1 MRTHGQIQYINISV
15 EYNILQISGNS
26 QKEVNMTEEYNADE
40 IIERFQKFERTSYDK
55 FKDLFD
61 QIKLDR
67 KFISGDQSDT
77 LDHTLTDASI
87 GEGVP
92 LMSLNVVK
100 NVIRTVVNTYLPN
113 TYKWQYS
120 TGQSVDAQLNTA
132 AEQFLSDADNST
144 ATVEALSNSVGTAL
158 GVLVFSNDYDIDG
171 SIKPVLYSIPDV
183 TNVRLDPHAS
193 KLNFADATKAAIVE
207 LKSKEW
213 FKTNYGIEYMNEYY
227 KPLID
232 TSEEYDRKTLMPMV
246 TYYEKEDNQVICYKL
261 AGSELLEEPQILP
274 YSYIPVVPVFGESDW
289 ASASKQSWTG
299 ITTLMRPIQRMINY
313 AYRQIII
320 RASKVPKNTWVGGDE
335 ALQGREKYWQNSERN
350 LNPIR
355 IYNEYSKDHQRKLD
369 PPHREDNQIIFND
382 VSELMDKSLQMTNT
396 IVGIPAIGLESQVER
411 TATEVL
417 VNQKTFNNN
426 VRNYIYHLKYSMQ
439 LIGLIFAEELYKQ
452 QLYGKIKVSVI
463 AGPDDAMSKQEA
475 RVQLSA
481 YSSLITSEE
490 DKRKLLMAQCA
501 IENDNPYINGFVNS
515 LQPQPTQGE
524 IQAQQMVE
532 QANMEIKSRDAQLLE
547 LQKQLNDLQLQQQ
560 LQAYSVEQQILLNN
574 QKFEHDK
581 EMKLLDAQLT
591 ANDPAEMVKTKAEID
606 KAQMSVEKEAIS
618 LRKEQIKALN
628 QGV

>member
-1 MRTHGQIQYINISV
+1 MEDKVNI
-15 EYNILQISGNS
+15 
-26 QKEVNMTEEYNADE
+26 EEL
-40 IIERFQKFERTSYDK
+40 IERFKKFERQSYDK
-55 FKDLFD
+55 FKDLFE

-67 KFISGDQSDT
+67 KFISGDQCDT

-100 NVIRTVVNTYLPN
+100 NAIRTVVNTYLPN
-113 TYKWQYS
+113 TYKWQY
-120 TGQSVDAQLNTA
+120 TNNQGVDVNLNTIA
-132 AEQFLSDADNST
+132 DQFLSDADNST
-144 ATVEALSNSVGTAL
+144 ATVEALSNAVGTAL

-183 TNVRLDPHAS
+183 TNVRLDPNAS

-207 LKSKEW
+207 IKSKEW
-213 FKTNYGIEYMNEYY
+213 FKTNYGIDYLNEYY

-232 TSEEYDRKTLMPMV
+232 ISEDYDRKTMMPLV

-289 ASASKQSWTG
+289 ANASKQSWTG
-299 ITTLMRPIQRMINY
+299 ITTIMRPIQRMINY

-355 IYNEYSKDHQRKLD
+355 IYNEYSKDHTRKLD
-369 PPHREDNQIIFND
+369 PPHREDNQIVFED
-382 VSELMDKSLQMTNT
+382 VTTLMDKSLQMTNS
-396 IVGIPAIGLESQVER
+396 IVGIPAIGLESEIEK

-417 VNQKTFNNN
+417 SNQKTFNNN

-439 LIGLIFAEELYKQ
+439 LIGLLFAEEIYKQ
-452 QLYGKIKVSVI
+452 PLYGKIKVSVV

-475 RVQLSA
+475 RVQLSTYA
-481 YSSLITSEE
+481 NLITSDE
-490 DKRKLLMAQCA
+490 DKRKLLMAECA
-501 IENDNPYINGFVNS
+501 IENDNPYINNFAKT
-515 LQPQPTQGE
+515 LQPMPSQGE
-524 IQAQQMVE
+524 LQAQQMLE
-532 QANMEIKSRDAQLLE
+532 QANTEIKNRDAQILE
-547 LQKQLNDLQLQQQ
+547 LQKQLNDIQLQQQ
-560 LQAYSVEQQILLNN
+560 LQAYSTEQQILLNN
-574 QKFEHDK
+574 QKFEHEK
-581 EMKLLDAQLT
+581 EMKLLDAQI
-591 ANDPAEMVKTKAEID
+591 AAGNPAEMAKTQAEID

-628 QGV
+628 QGVI

>member
-1 MRTHGQIQYINISV
+1 M
-15 EYNILQISGNS
+15 E
-26 QKEVNMTEEYNADE
+26 KDE
-40 IIERFQKFERTSYDK
+40 IKIDELIERFKKFERTSHDK
-55 FKDLFD
+55 FKDLYD

-67 KFISGDQSDT
+67 KFISGDQCDD

-100 NVIRTVVNTYLPN
+100 NAIRTVVNTYLPN
-113 TYKWQYS
+113 TYKWQY
-120 TGQSVDAQLNTA
+120 TNGKGVDANLNTIA
-132 AEQFLSDADNST
+132 DQFLSDADNST
-144 ATVEALSNSVGTAL
+144 ATVEALSNAVGTAL

-183 TNVRLDPHAS
+183 TNVRLDPNAS

-207 LKSKEW
+207 LKSKDW
-213 FKTNYGIEYMNEYY
+213 FKTNYGIDYLNEYY

-232 TSEEYDRKTLMPMV
+232 ISEDYDRKSLMPLV

-261 AGSELLEEPQILP
+261 AGSELLEDPQVLP

-289 ASASKQSWTG
+289 ANASKQSWTG
-299 ITTLMRPIQRMINY
+299 ITTIMRPIQRMINY

-355 IYNEYSKDHQRKLD
+355 IYNEYSKDHTRKLD
-369 PPHREDNQIIFND
+369 PPHREDNQIVFND
-382 VSELMDKSLQMTNT
+382 VSELMDKSLQMTNS
-396 IVGIPAIGLESQVER
+396 IVGIPAIGLESQIER

-417 VNQKTFNNN
+417 ANQKTFNNN

-439 LIGLIFAEELYKQ
+439 LIGLLFAEEIYKQ
-452 QLYGKIKVSVI
+452 PLYGKIKVTVV

-475 RVQLSA
+475 RVQLSTYA
-481 YSSLITSEE
+481 NLITSDE
-490 DKRKLLMAQCA
+490 DKRKLLMAECA
-501 IENDNPYINGFVNS
+501 IENDNPYINNFANS
-515 LQPQPTQGE
+515 LQPTPTQGE
-524 IQAQQMVE
+524 IQAQQMLQ
-532 QANMEIKSRDAQLLE
+532 QANTEIKNRDAQILE

-560 LQAYSVEQQILLNN
+560 LQAYSTEQQLLLNN
-574 QKFEHDK
+574 QKFEHEK
-581 EMKLLDAQLT
+581 EMKILDAQIA
-591 ANDPAEMVKTKAEID
+591 ANNPAEMAKTQAEID

>member
-1 MRTHGQIQYINISV
+1 MEDKVNV
-15 EYNILQISGNS
+15 EEL
-26 QKEVNMTEEYNADE
+26 
-40 IIERFQKFERTSYDK
+40 IERFKKFERQSYDK
-55 FKDLFD
+55 FKDLFE

-67 KFISGDQSDT
+67 KFISGDQCDN

-100 NVIRTVVNTYLPN
+100 NAIRTVVNTYLPN
-113 TYKWQYS
+113 TYKWQY
-120 TGQSVDAQLNTA
+120 TNNQGVDVNLNTIA
-132 AEQFLSDADNST
+132 DQFLSDADNST
-144 ATVEALSNSVGTAL
+144 ATVEALSNAVGTAL

-183 TNVRLDPHAS
+183 TNVRLDPNAS

-207 LKSKEW
+207 IKSKEW
-213 FKTNYGIEYMNEYY
+213 FKTNYGLEYLNEYY

-232 TSEEYDRKTLMPMV
+232 ISEDYDRKTMMPLV

-261 AGSELLEEPQILP
+261 AGSELLEDPQVLP

-289 ASASKQSWTG
+289 ANASKQSWTG
-299 ITTLMRPIQRMINY
+299 ITTIMRPIQRMINY

-355 IYNEYSKDHQRKLD
+355 IYNEYSKDHTRKLE
-369 PPHREDNQIIFND
+369 PPHREDNQIVFED
-382 VSELMDKSLQMTNT
+382 VTTLMDKSLQMTNS
-396 IVGIPAIGLESQVER
+396 IVGIPAIGLESEIEK

-417 VNQKTFNNN
+417 SNQKTFNNN

-439 LIGLIFAEELYKQ
+439 LIGLLFAEEMYKQ
-452 QLYGKIKVSVI
+452 PLYGKIKVSVV

-475 RVQLSA
+475 RVQLSTYA
-481 YSSLITSEE
+481 NLITSDE
-490 DKRKLLMAQCA
+490 DKRKLLLAECA
-501 IENDNPYINGFVNS
+501 IENDNPYINNFANS

-524 IQAQQMVE
+524 LQAQQMLE
-532 QANMEIKSRDAQLLE
+532 QANTEIKNRDQQIID
-547 LQKQLNDLQLQQQ
+547 LQKQLNDLQMQQQ
-560 LQAYSVEQQILLNN
+560 LQAYSM
-574 QKFEHDK
+574 DK
-581 EMKLLDAQLT
+581 EIEMAKLKHSQEMEKMILSEKLKQ
-591 ANDPAEMVKTKAEID
+591 ANPAEQAKTEAEVVKAKS
-606 KAQMSVEKEAIS
+606 SVEKEALS
-618 LRKEQIKALN
+618 LQKAELTAAKDII
-628 QGV
+628 GA

>member
-1 MRTHGQIQYINISV
+1 MEDKINV
-15 EYNILQISGNS
+15 EEL
-26 QKEVNMTEEYNADE
+26 
-40 IIERFQKFERTSYDK
+40 IERFKKFERQSYDK
-55 FKDLFD
+55 FKDLFE

-67 KFISGDQSDT
+67 KFISGDQCDT

-100 NVIRTVVNTYLPN
+100 NAIRTVVNTYLPN
-113 TYKWQYS
+113 TYKWQY
-120 TGQSVDAQLNTA
+120 TNNQGVDVNLNTIA
-132 AEQFLSDADNST
+132 DQFLSDADNST
-144 ATVEALSNSVGTAL
+144 ATVEALSNAVGTAL

-183 TNVRLDPHAS
+183 TNVRLDPNAS

-207 LKSKEW
+207 IKSKEW
-213 FKTNYGIEYMNEYY
+213 FKTNYGIDYLNEYY

-232 TSEEYDRKTLMPMV
+232 ISEDYDRKTMMPLV

-289 ASASKQSWTG
+289 ANASKQSWTG
-299 ITTLMRPIQRMINY
+299 ITTIMRPIQRMINY

-355 IYNEYSKDHQRKLD
+355 IYNEYSKDHTRKLD
-369 PPHREDNQIIFND
+369 PPHREDNQIVFED
-382 VSELMDKSLQMTNT
+382 VTTLMDKSLQMTNS
-396 IVGIPAIGLESQVER
+396 IVGIPAIGLESEIEK

-417 VNQKTFNNN
+417 SNQKTFNNN

-439 LIGLIFAEELYKQ
+439 LIGLLFAEEIYKQ
-452 QLYGKIKVSVI
+452 PLYGKIKVSVV

-475 RVQLSA
+475 RVQLSTYA
-481 YSSLITSEE
+481 NLITSDE
-490 DKRKLLMAQCA
+490 DKRKLLLAECA
-501 IENDNPYINGFVNS
+501 IENDNPYINNFAKT
-515 LQPQPTQGE
+515 LQPMPSQGE
-524 IQAQQMVE
+524 LQAQE
-532 QANMEIKSRDAQLLE
+532 LLSQANNEIKNRDAQILE
-547 LQKQLNDLQLQQQ
+547 LQKQLNDMQLQQQ
-560 LQAYSVEQQILLNN
+560 LQAYSTEQQILLNN
-574 QKFEHDK
+574 QKFEHEK
-581 EMKLLDAQLT
+581 EMKLLDAQI
-591 ANDPAEMVKTKAEID
+591 AAGNPAEMAKTQAEID

-628 QGV
+628 QGVI

>member
-1 MRTHGQIQYINISV
+1 MAEENNVEDIIQ
-15 EYNILQISGNS
+15 
-26 QKEVNMTEEYNADE
+26 
-40 IIERFQKFERTSYDK
+40 RFKKFESASYNK
-55 FKDLFD
+55 YKDLYD
-61 QIKLDR
+61 QIREDR
-67 KFISGDQSDT
+67 KFIGGEQADK
-77 LDHTLTDASI
+77 LDHTLTDATI

-100 NVIRTVVNTYLPN
+100 NAIRTVVNTYLPN
-113 TYKWQYS
+113 QYKWQY
-120 TGQSVDAQLNTA
+120 TNRQGVDADLNTLA
-132 AEQFLSDADNST
+132 DQFLSDADNST
-144 ATVEALSNSVGTAL
+144 ATIEALTNSVGTAL

-183 TNVRLDPHAS
+183 TNVRLDPNAS

-207 LKSKEW
+207 LKSKDW
-213 FKTNYGIEYMNEYY
+213 FKTNYGIEYLNEYY
-227 KPLID
+227 RPLID
-232 TSEEYDRKTLMPMV
+232 ISEEYDRKTLMPLV
-246 TYYEKEDNQVICYKL
+246 TYWEKEDNQVICYKL
-261 AGSELLEEPQILP
+261 AGSELLEEPQTLP

-299 ITTLMRPIQRMINY
+299 ITTIMRPIQRMINY

-355 IYNEYSKDHQRKLD
+355 IYNEWSKDHSRKLD
-369 PPHREDNQIIFND
+369 PPHREDNQIVFND
-382 VSELMDKSLQMTNT
+382 VSELMDKSLQMTNS
-396 IVGIPAIGLESQVER
+396 IVGIPAIGLESQIER

-417 VNQKTFNNN
+417 ANQKTFNNN

-439 LIGLIFAEELYKQ
+439 LIGLLFAEEMYKQ
-452 QLYGKIKVSVI
+452 PLYGKIKVSVV

-475 RVQLSA
+475 RVQLTSYA
-481 YSSLITSEE
+481 SLITSDE
-490 DKRKLLMAQCA
+490 DKRKLLLAECA
-501 IENDNPYINGFVNS
+501 IENDNPYINNFANS

-524 IQAQQMVE
+524 LQAQQMLQ
-532 QANMEIKSRDAQLLE
+532 QANTEIKNRDTQILE

-560 LQAYSVEQQILLNN
+560 LQAYSTEQQILLNN
-574 QKFEHDK
+574 QKFEHEK
-581 EMKLLDAQLT
+581 EMKLLDAQIS
-591 ANDPAEMVKTKAEID
+591 AGNPAEIAKTKAEID

-628 QGV
+628 QGVI

>member
-1 MRTHGQIQYINISV
+1 MS
-15 EYNILQISGNS
+15 EYN
-26 QKEVNMTEEYNADE
+26 VEEL
-40 IIERFQKFERTSYDK
+40 IQRFKKFESASYTK
-55 FKDLFD
+55 FKDLFE

-67 KFISGDQSDT
+67 KFISGDQVDN

-100 NVIRTVVNTYLPN
+100 NAIRTVVNTYLPN
-113 TYKWQYS
+113 TYKWQY
-120 TGQSVDAQLNTA
+120 TNGQGVDTNLNTIA
-132 AEQFLSDADNST
+132 DQFLSDADNST
-144 ATVEALSNSVGTAL
+144 ATVEALSNAVGTAL

-183 TNVRLDPHAS
+183 TNVRLDPNAS

-207 LKSKEW
+207 LKSKDW
-213 FKTNYGIEYMNEYY
+213 FKTNYGIDYLNEYY

-232 TSEEYDRKTLMPMV
+232 ISEDYDRKSLMPLV

-261 AGSELLEEPQILP
+261 AGSELLEDPQVLP

-289 ASASKQSWTG
+289 ANASKQSWTG
-299 ITTLMRPIQRMINY
+299 ITTIMRPIQRMINY

-355 IYNEYSKDHQRKLD
+355 IYNEYSKDHTRKLD
-369 PPHREDNQIIFND
+369 PPHREDNQIVFND
-382 VSELMDKSLQMTNT
+382 VSELMDKSLQMTNS
-396 IVGIPAIGLESQVER
+396 IVGIPAIGLESQIER

-417 VNQKTFNNN
+417 ANQKTFNNN

-439 LIGLIFAEELYKQ
+439 LIGLLFAEEIYKQ
-452 QLYGKIKVSVI
+452 PLYGKIKVTVV

-475 RVQLSA
+475 RVQLSTYA
-481 YSSLITSEE
+481 NLITSDE
-490 DKRKLLMAQCA
+490 DKRKLLMAECA
-501 IENDNPYINGFVNS
+501 IENDNPYINRFANS

-524 IQAQQMVE
+524 IQAQQMLQ
-532 QANMEIKSRDAQLLE
+532 QANTEIKNRDAQILE

-560 LQAYSVEQQILLNN
+560 LQAYSTEQQILLNN
-574 QKFEHDK
+574 QKFEHEK
-581 EMKLLDAQLT
+581 EMKILDAQIA
-591 ANDPAEMVKTKAEID
+591 ANNPAEIAKTQAEID
-606 KAQMSVEKEAIS
+606 KAQMSVEKSAIE

>member
-1 MRTHGQIQYINISV
+1 MEDKLNV
-15 EYNILQISGNS
+15 EEL
-26 QKEVNMTEEYNADE
+26 
-40 IIERFQKFERTSYDK
+40 IERFKKFERQSYDK
-55 FKDLFD
+55 FKDLFE

-67 KFISGDQSDT
+67 KFISGDQCDN

-100 NVIRTVVNTYLPN
+100 NAIRTVVNTYLPN
-113 TYKWQYS
+113 TYKWQY
-120 TGQSVDAQLNTA
+120 TNNQGVDVNLNTIA
-132 AEQFLSDADNST
+132 DQFLSDADNST
-144 ATVEALSNSVGTAL
+144 ATVEALSNAVGTAL

-183 TNVRLDPHAS
+183 TNVRLDPNAS

-207 LKSKEW
+207 IKSKEW
-213 FKTNYGIEYMNEYY
+213 FKTNYGIDYLNEYY

-232 TSEEYDRKTLMPMV
+232 ISEDYDRKTMMPLV

-289 ASASKQSWTG
+289 ANASKQSWTG
-299 ITTLMRPIQRMINY
+299 ITTIMRPIQRMINY

-355 IYNEYSKDHQRKLD
+355 IYNEYSKDHTRKLD
-369 PPHREDNQIIFND
+369 PPHREDNQIVFED
-382 VSELMDKSLQMTNT
+382 VTTLMDKSLQMTNS
-396 IVGIPAIGLESQVER
+396 IVGIPAIGLESEIEK

-417 VNQKTFNNN
+417 SNQKTFNNN

-439 LIGLIFAEELYKQ
+439 LIGLLFAEEIYKQ
-452 QLYGKIKVSVI
+452 PLYGKIKVSVV

-475 RVQLSA
+475 RVQLSTYA
-481 YSSLITSEE
+481 NLITSDE
-490 DKRKLLMAQCA
+490 DKRKLLMAECA
-501 IENDNPYINGFVNS
+501 IENDNPYINNFAKT
-515 LQPQPTQGE
+515 LQPMPSQGE
-524 IQAQQMVE
+524 LQAQQMLE
-532 QANMEIKSRDAQLLE
+532 QANTEIKNRDAQILE

-560 LQAYSVEQQILLNN
+560 LQAYSTEQQILLNN
-574 QKFEHDK
+574 QKFEHEK
-581 EMKLLDAQLT
+581 EMKLLDAQIS
-591 ANDPAEMVKTKAEID
+591 AGNPAEMAKTQAEID

-628 QGV
+628 QGVI

>member
-1 MRTHGQIQYINISV
+1 MEDKLNI
-15 EYNILQISGNS
+15 
-26 QKEVNMTEEYNADE
+26 DE
-40 IIERFQKFERTSYDK
+40 LIERFKKFERQSYDK
-55 FKDLFD
+55 FKDLFE

-67 KFISGDQSDT
+67 KFISGDQVDT

-100 NVIRTVVNTYLPN
+100 NAIRTVVNTYLPN
-113 TYKWQYS
+113 TYKWQY
-120 TGQSVDAQLNTA
+120 TNNQGVDVNLNTIA
-132 AEQFLSDADNST
+132 DQFLSDADNST
-144 ATVEALSNSVGTAL
+144 ATVEALSNAVGTAL

-183 TNVRLDPHAS
+183 TNVRLDPNAS

-207 LKSKEW
+207 IKSKEW
-213 FKTNYGIEYMNEYY
+213 FNSNYGLEYLNEYY

-232 TSEEYDRKTLMPMV
+232 ISEDYDRKTMMPLI

-261 AGSELLEEPQILP
+261 AGSELLEEPQVLP

-289 ASASKQSWTG
+289 ANASKQSWTG
-299 ITTLMRPIQRMINY
+299 ITTIMRPIQRMINY

-355 IYNEYSKDHQRKLD
+355 IYNEYSKDHSRKLD
-369 PPHREDNQIIFND
+369 PPHREDNQIVFED
-382 VSELMDKSLQMTNT
+382 VTALMDKSLQMTNS
-396 IVGIPAIGLESQVER
+396 IVGIPAIGLESEIEK

-417 VNQKTFNNN
+417 SNQKTFNNN

-439 LIGLIFAEELYKQ
+439 LIGLLFAEEIYKQ
-452 QLYGKIKVSVI
+452 PLYGKIKVTVV

-475 RVQLSA
+475 RVQLSTYA
-481 YSSLITSEE
+481 NLITSDE
-490 DKRKLLMAQCA
+490 DKRKLLMAECA
-501 IENDNPYINGFVNS
+501 IENDNPYINNFAKT
-515 LQPQPTQGE
+515 LQPMPSQGE
-524 IQAQQMVE
+524 LQAQQMLE
-532 QANMEIKSRDAQLLE
+532 QANTEIKNRDAQILE

-574 QKFEHDK
+574 QKFEHEK
-581 EMKLLDAQLT
+581 EMKLLDAKIT
-591 ANDPAEMVKTKAEID
+591 ANNPAEMAKTEAEID

-628 QGV
+628 QGVI

>member
-1 MRTHGQIQYINISV
+1 MEDKVNV
-15 EYNILQISGNS
+15 EEL
-26 QKEVNMTEEYNADE
+26 
-40 IIERFQKFERTSYDK
+40 IERFKKFERQSYDK
-55 FKDLFD
+55 FKDLFE

-67 KFISGDQSDT
+67 KFISGEQSDT

-100 NVIRTVVNTYLPN
+100 NAIRTVVNTYLPN
-113 TYKWQYS
+113 TYKWQY
-120 TGQSVDAQLNTA
+120 TNNQGVDVNLNTIA
-132 AEQFLSDADNST
+132 DQFLSDADNST
-144 ATVEALSNSVGTAL
+144 ATVEALSNAVGTAL

-183 TNVRLDPHAS
+183 TNVRLDPNAS

-207 LKSKEW
+207 IKSKEW
-213 FKTNYGIEYMNEYY
+213 FKTNYGLEYLNEYY

-232 TSEEYDRKTLMPMV
+232 ISEDYDRKTMMPLV

-289 ASASKQSWTG
+289 ANASKQSWTG
-299 ITTLMRPIQRMINY
+299 ITTIMRPIQRMINY

-320 RASKVPKNTWVGGDE
+320 RAAKVPKNTWVGGDE

-355 IYNEYSKDHQRKLD
+355 IYNEWSKDHTRKLD
-369 PPHREDNQIIFND
+369 PPHREDNQIVFED
-382 VSELMDKSLQMTNT
+382 VTTLMDKSLQMTNS
-396 IVGIPAIGLESQVER
+396 IVGIPAIGLESEIEK

-417 VNQKTFNNN
+417 SNQKTFNNN

-439 LIGLIFAEELYKQ
+439 LIGLLFAEEIYKQ
-452 QLYGKIKVSVI
+452 PLYGKIKVSVV

-475 RVQLSA
+475 RVQLSTYA
-481 YSSLITSEE
+481 NLITSDE
-490 DKRKLLMAQCA
+490 DKRKLLMAECA
-501 IENDNPYINGFVNS
+501 IENDNPYINNFAKT
-515 LQPQPTQGE
+515 LQPMPSQGE
-524 IQAQQMVE
+524 LQAQQMLE
-532 QANMEIKSRDAQLLE
+532 QANTEIKNRDAQILE
-547 LQKQLNDLQLQQQ
+547 LQKQLNDMQLQQQ
-560 LQAYSVEQQILLNN
+560 LQAYSTEQQILLNN
-574 QKFEHDK
+574 QKFEHEK
-581 EMKLLDAQLT
+581 EMKLLDAQI
-591 ANDPAEMVKTKAEID
+591 AAGNPAEMAKTQAEID

-618 LRKEQIKALN
+618 LRKEQIKAMN
-628 QGV
+628 QGVLS

>member
-1 MRTHGQIQYINISV
+1 MS
-15 EYNILQISGNS
+15 EYN
-26 QKEVNMTEEYNADE
+26 VEEL
-40 IIERFQKFERTSYDK
+40 IQRFKKFESASYDK
-55 FKDLFD
+55 FKDLFE

-67 KFISGDQSDT
+67 KFISGDQVDT

-100 NVIRTVVNTYLPN
+100 NAIRTVVNTYLPN
-113 TYKWQYS
+113 TYKWQY
-120 TGQSVDAQLNTA
+120 TNGQGVDTHLNA
-132 AEQFLSDADNST
+132 IADQFLSDADNST
-144 ATVEALSNSVGTAL
+144 ATVEALSNAVGTAL

-183 TNVRLDPHAS
+183 TNVRLDPNAS

-207 LKSKEW
+207 LKSKDW
-213 FKTNYGIEYMNEYY
+213 FKTNYGIDYLNEYY

-232 TSEEYDRKTLMPMV
+232 ISEDYDRKSLMPLV

-261 AGSELLEEPQILP
+261 AGSELLEDPQVLP

-289 ASASKQSWTG
+289 ANASKQSWTG
-299 ITTLMRPIQRMINY
+299 ITTIMRPIQRMINY

-355 IYNEYSKDHQRKLD
+355 IYNEYSKDHTRKLD
-369 PPHREDNQIIFND
+369 PPHREDNQIVFND
-382 VSELMDKSLQMTNT
+382 VSELMDKSLQMTNS
-396 IVGIPAIGLESQVER
+396 IVGIPAIGLESQIER

-417 VNQKTFNNN
+417 ANQKTFNNN

-439 LIGLIFAEELYKQ
+439 LIGLLFAEEIYKQ
-452 QLYGKIKVSVI
+452 PLYGKIKVTVV

-475 RVQLSA
+475 RVQLSTYA
-481 YSSLITSEE
+481 NLITSDE
-490 DKRKLLMAQCA
+490 DKRKLLMAECA
-501 IENDNPYINGFVNS
+501 IENDNPYINSFANS

-524 IQAQQMVE
+524 IQAQQMLQ
-532 QANMEIKSRDAQLLE
+532 QANTEIKNRDAQILE

-560 LQAYSVEQQILLNN
+560 LQAYSTEQQILLNN
-574 QKFEHDK
+574 QKFEHEK
-581 EMKLLDAQLT
+581 EMKILDAQIA
-591 ANDPAEMVKTKAEID
+591 ANNPAEMAKTQAEID
-606 KAQMSVEKEAIS
+606 KAQMSVEKSAIE

>member
-1 MRTHGQIQYINISV
+1 MS
-15 EYNILQISGNS
+15 EYN
-26 QKEVNMTEEYNADE
+26 VEEL
-40 IIERFQKFERTSYDK
+40 IQRFKKFESASYTK
-55 FKDLFD
+55 FKDLFE

-67 KFISGDQSDT
+67 KFISGDQVDN

-100 NVIRTVVNTYLPN
+100 NAIRTVVNTYLPN
-113 TYKWQYS
+113 TYKWQY
-120 TGQSVDAQLNTA
+120 TNGQGVDTNLNTIA
-132 AEQFLSDADNST
+132 DQFLSDADNST
-144 ATVEALSNSVGTAL
+144 ATVEALSNAVGTAL

-183 TNVRLDPHAS
+183 TNVRLDPNAS

-207 LKSKEW
+207 LKSKDW
-213 FKTNYGIEYMNEYY
+213 FKTNYGIDYLNEYY

-232 TSEEYDRKTLMPMV
+232 ISEDYDRKSLMPLV

-261 AGSELLEEPQILP
+261 AGSELLEDPQVLP

-289 ASASKQSWTG
+289 ANASKQSWTG
-299 ITTLMRPIQRMINY
+299 ITTIMRPIQRMINY

-355 IYNEYSKDHQRKLD
+355 IYNEYSKDHTRKLD
-369 PPHREDNQIIFND
+369 PPHREDNQIVFND
-382 VSELMDKSLQMTNT
+382 VSELMDKSLQMTNS
-396 IVGIPAIGLESQVER
+396 IVGIPAIGLESQIER

-417 VNQKTFNNN
+417 ANQKTFNNN

-439 LIGLIFAEELYKQ
+439 LIGLLFAEEIYKQ
-452 QLYGKIKVSVI
+452 PLYGKIKVTVV

-475 RVQLSA
+475 RVQLSTYA
-481 YSSLITSEE
+481 NLITSDE
-490 DKRKLLMAQCA
+490 DKRKLLMAECA
-501 IENDNPYINGFVNS
+501 IENDNPYINRFANS

-524 IQAQQMVE
+524 IQAQQMLQ
-532 QANMEIKSRDAQLLE
+532 QANTEIKNRDAQILE

-560 LQAYSVEQQILLNN
+560 LQAYSTEQQILLNN
-574 QKFEHDK
+574 QRFEHEK
-581 EMKLLDAQLT
+581 EMKILDAQIA
-591 ANDPAEMVKTKAEID
+591 ANNPAEIAKTQAEID
-606 KAQMSVEKEAIS
+606 KAQMSVEKSAIE

>member
-1 MRTHGQIQYINISV
+1 MEDKINV
-15 EYNILQISGNS
+15 EEL
-26 QKEVNMTEEYNADE
+26 
-40 IIERFQKFERTSYDK
+40 IERFKKFERQSYDK
-55 FKDLFD
+55 FKDLFE

-67 KFISGDQSDT
+67 KFISGDQCDT

-100 NVIRTVVNTYLPN
+100 NAIRTVVNTYLPN
-113 TYKWQYS
+113 TYKWQY
-120 TGQSVDAQLNTA
+120 TNNQGVDVNLNTIA
-132 AEQFLSDADNST
+132 DQFLSDADNST
-144 ATVEALSNSVGTAL
+144 ATVEALSNAVGTAL

-183 TNVRLDPHAS
+183 TNVRLDPNAS
-193 KLNFADATKAAIVE
+193 KLNFSDATKAAIVE
-207 LKSKEW
+207 IKSKEW
-213 FKTNYGIEYMNEYY
+213 FKTNYGIDYLNEYY

-232 TSEEYDRKTLMPMV
+232 ISEDYDRKTMMPLV

-289 ASASKQSWTG
+289 ANASKQSWTG
-299 ITTLMRPIQRMINY
+299 ITTIMRPIQRMINY

-355 IYNEYSKDHQRKLD
+355 IYNEYSKDHTRKLD
-369 PPHREDNQIIFND
+369 PPHREDNQIVFED
-382 VSELMDKSLQMTNT
+382 VTTLMDKSLQMTNS
-396 IVGIPAIGLESQVER
+396 IVGIPAIGLESEIEK

-417 VNQKTFNNN
+417 SNQKTFNNN

-439 LIGLIFAEELYKQ
+439 LIGLLFAEEIYKQ
-452 QLYGKIKVSVI
+452 PLYGKIKVSVV

-475 RVQLSA
+475 RVQLSTYA
-481 YSSLITSEE
+481 NLITSDE
-490 DKRKLLMAQCA
+490 DKRKLMLAMCE
-501 IENDNPYINGFVNS
+501 IETDNDYVQNFANS

-524 IQAQQMVE
+524 LQAQQLLE
-532 QANMEIKSRDAQLLE
+532 QANNEIKNRDQQIIE
-547 LQKQLNDLQLQQQ
+547 LQKQVNDLQMQQQ
-560 LQAYSVEQQILLNN
+560 LQAYSVEQQLLLND
-574 QKFEHDK
+574 QKHKQEI
-581 EMKLLDAQLT
+581 EKLVLQERLK
-591 ANDPAEMVKTKAEID
+591 NENPAEQAKIEAEVMKSQASI
-606 KAQMSVEKEAIS
+606 EKEAIS
-618 LRKEQIKALN
+618 LRKEQIKAIN
-628 QGV
+628 QGVLS

>member
-1 MRTHGQIQYINISV
+1 MS
-15 EYNILQISGNS
+15 EYN
-26 QKEVNMTEEYNADE
+26 VDE
-40 IIERFQKFERTSYDK
+40 LIQRFKKFESASYTK
-55 FKDLFD
+55 FKDLFE

-67 KFISGDQSDT
+67 KFISGDQVDT

-100 NVIRTVVNTYLPN
+100 NAIRTVVNTYLPN
-113 TYKWQYS
+113 TYKWQY
-120 TGQSVDAQLNTA
+120 TNGKGVDANLNTIA
-132 AEQFLSDADNST
+132 DQFLSDADNST
-144 ATVEALSNSVGTAL
+144 ATVEALSNAVGTAL

-183 TNVRLDPHAS
+183 TNVRLDPNAS

-207 LKSKEW
+207 LKSKDW
-213 FKTNYGIEYMNEYY
+213 FKANYGIDYINEYY

-232 TSEEYDRKTLMPMV
+232 ISEDYDRKSLMPLV

-261 AGSELLEEPQILP
+261 AGSELLEDPQVLP

-289 ASASKQSWTG
+289 ANESKQSWTG
-299 ITTLMRPIQRMINY
+299 ITTIMRPIQRMINY

-355 IYNEYSKDHQRKLD
+355 IYNEYSKDHTRKLD
-369 PPHREDNQIIFND
+369 PPHREDNQIVFND
-382 VSELMDKSLQMTNT
+382 VSELMDKSLQMTNS
-396 IVGIPAIGLESQVER
+396 IVGIPAIGLESQIER

-417 VNQKTFNNN
+417 ANQKTFNNN

-439 LIGLIFAEELYKQ
+439 LIGLLFAEEIYKQ
-452 QLYGKIKVSVI
+452 PLYGKIKVTVV

-475 RVQLSA
+475 RVQLSTYA
-481 YSSLITSEE
+481 NLITSDE
-490 DKRKLLMAQCA
+490 DKRKLLMAECA
-501 IENDNPYINGFVNS
+501 IENDNPYINSFANS
-515 LQPQPTQGE
+515 LQPAPTQGE
-524 IQAQQMVE
+524 IQAQQMLQ
-532 QANMEIKSRDAQLLE
+532 QANTEIKNRDAQILD

-560 LQAYSVEQQILLNN
+560 LQAYSTEQQLLLNN
-574 QKFEHDK
+574 QKFEHEK
-581 EMKLLDAQLT
+581 EMKLLDAQIA
-591 ANDPAEMVKTKAEID
+591 ANNPAELAKTQAEID

-618 LRKEQIKALN
+618 LRKEQIKAMN
-628 QGV
+628 QGVI

>member
-1 MRTHGQIQYINISV
+1 MEDKLNV
-15 EYNILQISGNS
+15 
-26 QKEVNMTEEYNADE
+26 DE
-40 IIERFQKFERTSYDK
+40 LIERFKKFERQSYDK
-55 FKDLFD
+55 FKDLFE

-67 KFISGDQSDT
+67 KFISGDQVDT

-100 NVIRTVVNTYLPN
+100 NAIRTVVNTYLPN
-113 TYKWQYS
+113 TYKWQY
-120 TGQSVDAQLNTA
+120 TNNQGVDVNLNTIA
-132 AEQFLSDADNST
+132 DQFLSDADNST
-144 ATVEALSNSVGTAL
+144 ATVEALSNAVGTAL

-183 TNVRLDPHAS
+183 TNVRLDPNAS

-207 LKSKEW
+207 IKSKEW
-213 FKTNYGIEYMNEYY
+213 FKSNYGLEYLNEYY

-232 TSEEYDRKTLMPMV
+232 ISEDYDRKTMMPLI

-289 ASASKQSWTG
+289 ANASKQSWTG
-299 ITTLMRPIQRMINY
+299 ITTIMRPIQRMINY

-355 IYNEYSKDHQRKLD
+355 IYNEYSKDHSRKLD
-369 PPHREDNQIIFND
+369 PPHREDNQIVFED
-382 VSELMDKSLQMTNT
+382 VTALMDKSLQMTNS
-396 IVGIPAIGLESQVER
+396 IVGIPAIGLESEIEK

-417 VNQKTFNNN
+417 SNQKTFNNN

-439 LIGLIFAEELYKQ
+439 LIGLLFAEEIYKQ
-452 QLYGKIKVSVI
+452 PLYGKIKVTVV

-475 RVQLSA
+475 RVQLSTYA
-481 YSSLITSEE
+481 NLITSDE
-490 DKRKLLMAQCA
+490 DKRKLLMAECA
-501 IENDNPYINGFVNS
+501 IENDNPYINNFANS

-524 IQAQQMVE
+524 LQAQQMLE
-532 QANMEIKSRDAQLLE
+532 QANTEIKNRDQQILD
-547 LQKQLNDLQLQQQ
+547 LQKQINDLQLQQQ

-574 QKFEHDK
+574 QKFEHEK
-581 EMKLLDAQLT
+581 EMKLLDAQIT
-591 ANDPAEMVKTKAEID
+591 AGNPAEMAKTQAEID

-628 QGV
+628 QGVI

>member
-1 MRTHGQIQYINISV
+1 MEDKVNV
-15 EYNILQISGNS
+15 EEL
-26 QKEVNMTEEYNADE
+26 
-40 IIERFQKFERTSYDK
+40 IERFKKFERQSYDK
-55 FKDLFD
+55 FKDLFE

-67 KFISGDQSDT
+67 KFISGDQCDN

-100 NVIRTVVNTYLPN
+100 NAIRTVVNTYLPN
-113 TYKWQYS
+113 TYKWQY
-120 TGQSVDAQLNTA
+120 TNNQGVDVNLNIIA
-132 AEQFLSDADNST
+132 DQFLSDADNST
-144 ATVEALSNSVGTAL
+144 ATVEALSNAVGTAL

-183 TNVRLDPHAS
+183 TNVRLDPNAS

-207 LKSKEW
+207 IKSKEW
-213 FKTNYGIEYMNEYY
+213 FKTNYGLEYLNEYY

-232 TSEEYDRKTLMPMV
+232 ISEDYDRKTMMPLV

-289 ASASKQSWTG
+289 ANASKQSWTG
-299 ITTLMRPIQRMINY
+299 ITTIMRPIQRMINY

-355 IYNEYSKDHQRKLD
+355 IYNEWSKDHTRKLD
-369 PPHREDNQIIFND
+369 PPHREDNQIVFED
-382 VSELMDKSLQMTNT
+382 VTTLMDKSLQMTNS
-396 IVGIPAIGLESQVER
+396 IVGIPAIGLESEIEK

-417 VNQKTFNNN
+417 SNQKTFNNN

-439 LIGLIFAEELYKQ
+439 LIGLLFAEEMYKQ
-452 QLYGKIKVSVI
+452 PLYGKIKVSVV

-475 RVQLSA
+475 RVQLSTYA
-481 YSSLITSEE
+481 NLITSDE
-490 DKRKLLMAQCA
+490 DKRKLLLAECA
-501 IENDNPYINGFVNS
+501 IEQDNPYINNFAKT
-515 LQPQPTQGE
+515 LQPMPSQGE
-524 IQAQQMVE
+524 LQAQQMLE
-532 QANMEIKSRDAQLLE
+532 QANTEIKNRDAQILE
-547 LQKQLNDLQLQQQ
+547 LQKQLNDIQLQQQ
-560 LQAYSVEQQILLNN
+560 LQAYSTEQQILLNN
-574 QKFEHDK
+574 QKFEHEK
-581 EMKLLDAQLT
+581 EMKLLDAQI
-591 ANDPAEMVKTKAEID
+591 AAGNPAEMAKTQAEID

-618 LRKEQIKALN
+618 LRKEQIKAMN
-628 QGV
+628 QGVI

>member
-1 MRTHGQIQYINISV
+1 MS
-15 EYNILQISGNS
+15 EYN
-26 QKEVNMTEEYNADE
+26 VDE
-40 IIERFQKFERTSYDK
+40 LIQRFKKFESASYTK
-55 FKDLFD
+55 FKDLFE

-67 KFISGDQSDT
+67 KFISGDQCDD

-100 NVIRTVVNTYLPN
+100 NAIRTVVNTYLPN
-113 TYKWQYS
+113 TYKWQY
-120 TGQSVDAQLNTA
+120 TTNGQSVDTNLNTI

-144 ATVEALSNSVGTAL
+144 ATVEALSNAVGTAL

-183 TNVRLDPHAS
+183 TNVRLDPNAS

-207 LKSKEW
+207 LKSKDW
-213 FKTNYGIEYMNEYY
+213 FKANYGIDYLNEYY
-227 KPLID
+227 KKPLID
-232 TSEEYDRKTLMPMV
+232 ISEDYDRKTLMPLV

-261 AGSELLEEPQILP
+261 AGSELLEDPQVLP

-289 ASASKQSWTG
+289 ANASKQSWTG
-299 ITTLMRPIQRMINY
+299 ITTIMRPIQRMINY

-355 IYNEYSKDHQRKLD
+355 IYNEYSKDHTRKLD
-369 PPHREDNQIIFND
+369 PPHREDNQIVFDD
-382 VSELMDKSLQMTNT
+382 VAELMDKSLQMTNA
-396 IVGIPAIGLESQVER
+396 IVGIPAIGLESQIER

-417 VNQKTFNNN
+417 ANQKTFNNN

-439 LIGLIFAEELYKQ
+439 LIGLLFAEEIYKQ
-452 QLYGKIKVSVI
+452 PLYGKIKVTVV

-475 RVQLSA
+475 RVQLSTYA
-481 YSSLITSEE
+481 NLITSDE
-490 DKRKLLMAQCA
+490 DKRKLLMAECA
-501 IENDNPYINGFVNS
+501 IENDNPYINNFANS
-515 LQPQPTQGE
+515 LQPTPTQGE
-524 IQAQQMVE
+524 IQAQQMLQ
-532 QANMEIKSRDAQLLE
+532 QANTEIKNRDAQILE

-560 LQAYSVEQQILLNN
+560 LQAYSAEQQILLNK
-574 QKFEHDK
+574 QKFEHEK
-581 EMKLLDAQLT
+581 EMKILDAQIT
-591 ANDPAEMVKTKAEID
+591 ANNPAEMAKTQAEID

>member
-1 MRTHGQIQYINISV
+1 MSENNIDELIQ
-15 EYNILQISGNS
+15 
-26 QKEVNMTEEYNADE
+26 
-40 IIERFQKFERTSYDK
+40 RFKKFESASYTK
-55 FKDLFD
+55 FKDLFE

-67 KFISGDQSDT
+67 KFISGDQVDT

-100 NVIRTVVNTYLPN
+100 NAIRTVVNTYLPN
-113 TYKWQYS
+113 TYKWQY
-120 TGQSVDAQLNTA
+120 TNGKGVDANLNTIA
-132 AEQFLSDADNST
+132 DQFLSDADNST
-144 ATVEALSNSVGTAL
+144 ATVEALSNAVGTAL

-183 TNVRLDPHAS
+183 TNVRLDPNAS

-207 LKSKEW
+207 LKSKDW
-213 FKTNYGIEYMNEYY
+213 FKANYGIDYINEYY

-232 TSEEYDRKTLMPMV
+232 ISEDYDRKSLMPLV

-261 AGSELLEEPQILP
+261 AGSELLEDPQVLP

-289 ASASKQSWTG
+289 ANASKQSWTG
-299 ITTLMRPIQRMINY
+299 ITTILRPIQRMINY

-355 IYNEYSKDHQRKLD
+355 IYNEYSKDHTRKLD
-369 PPHREDNQIIFND
+369 PPHREDNQIVFND
-382 VSELMDKSLQMTNT
+382 VSELMDKSLQMTNS
-396 IVGIPAIGLESQVER
+396 IVGIPAIGLESQIER

-417 VNQKTFNNN
+417 ANQKTFNNN

-439 LIGLIFAEELYKQ
+439 LIGLLFAEEIYKQ
-452 QLYGKIKVSVI
+452 PLYGKIKVTVV

-475 RVQLSA
+475 RVQLSTYA
-481 YSSLITSEE
+481 NLITSDE
-490 DKRKLLMAQCA
+490 DKRKLLMAECA
-501 IENDNPYINGFVNS
+501 IENDNPYINNFANS
-515 LQPQPTQGE
+515 LQPTPTQGE
-524 IQAQQMVE
+524 IQAQQMLQ
-532 QANMEIKSRDAQLLE
+532 QANTEIKNRDAQILE

-560 LQAYSVEQQILLNN
+560 LQAYSVEQQMLLNN
-574 QKFEHDK
+574 QKFEHEK
-581 EMKLLDAQLT
+581 EMKILDAQIT
-591 ANDPAEMVKTKAEID
+591 ANNPAEMAKTQAEID

>member
-1 MRTHGQIQYINISV
+1 MAENNLDELIQ
-15 EYNILQISGNS
+15 
-26 QKEVNMTEEYNADE
+26 
-40 IIERFQKFERTSYDK
+40 RFKKFESASYTK
-55 FKDLFD
+55 FKDLFE

-67 KFISGDQSDT
+67 KFISGDQVDT

-100 NVIRTVVNTYLPN
+100 NAIRTVVNTYLPN
-113 TYKWQYS
+113 TYKWQY
-120 TGQSVDAQLNTA
+120 TNGNGVDTNLNTIA
-132 AEQFLSDADNST
+132 DQFLSDADNST
-144 ATVEALSNSVGTAL
+144 ATVEALSNAVGTAL

-183 TNVRLDPHAS
+183 TNVRLDPNAS

-207 LKSKEW
+207 LKSKDW
-213 FKTNYGIEYMNEYY
+213 FKANYGIDYLNEYY

-232 TSEEYDRKTLMPMV
+232 ISEDYDRKSLMPLV
-246 TYYEKEDNQVICYKL
+246 TYYEKENNQVICYKL
-261 AGSELLEEPQILP
+261 AGSELLEDPQVLP

-289 ASASKQSWTG
+289 ANASKQSWTG
-299 ITTLMRPIQRMINY
+299 ITTIMRPIQRMINY

-355 IYNEYSKDHQRKLD
+355 IYNEYSKDHTRKLD
-369 PPHREDNQIIFND
+369 PPHREDNQIVFND
-382 VSELMDKSLQMTNT
+382 VSELMDKSLQMTNS
-396 IVGIPAIGLESQVER
+396 IVGIPAIGLESQIER

-417 VNQKTFNNN
+417 ANQKTFNNN

-439 LIGLIFAEELYKQ
+439 LIGLLFAEEIYKQ
-452 QLYGKIKVSVI
+452 PLYGKIKVTVV

-475 RVQLSA
+475 RVQLSTYA
-481 YSSLITSEE
+481 NLITSDE
-490 DKRKLLMAQCA
+490 DKRKLLMAECA
-501 IENDNPYINGFVNS
+501 IENDNPYINSFANS

-524 IQAQQMVE
+524 IQAQQMLQ
-532 QANMEIKSRDAQLLE
+532 QANTEIKNRDAQILE

-560 LQAYSVEQQILLNN
+560 LQAYSTEQQILLNN
-574 QKFEHDK
+574 QKFEHEK
-581 EMKLLDAQLT
+581 EMKILDAQIA
-591 ANDPAEMVKTKAEID
+591 ANNPAEIAKTQAEID
-606 KAQMSVEKEAIS
+606 KAQMSVEKSAIE

>member
-1 MRTHGQIQYINISV
+1 MEDKVNI
-15 EYNILQISGNS
+15 
-26 QKEVNMTEEYNADE
+26 EEL
-40 IIERFQKFERTSYDK
+40 IERFKKFERQSYDK
-55 FKDLFD
+55 FKDLFE

-67 KFISGDQSDT
+67 KFISGDQCDT

-100 NVIRTVVNTYLPN
+100 NAIRTVVNTYLPN
-113 TYKWQYS
+113 TYKWQY
-120 TGQSVDAQLNTA
+120 TNNQGVDVNLNTIA
-132 AEQFLSDADNST
+132 DQFLSDADNST
-144 ATVEALSNSVGTAL
+144 ATVEALSNAVGTAL

-183 TNVRLDPHAS
+183 TNVRLDPNAS

-207 LKSKEW
+207 IKSKEW
-213 FKTNYGIEYMNEYY
+213 FKTNYGIEYINEYY

-232 TSEEYDRKTLMPMV
+232 ISEDYDRKTLMPLV

-274 YSYIPVVPVFGESDW
+274 YSYIPVVPVLGESDW
-289 ASASKQSWTG
+289 ANASKQSWTG
-299 ITTLMRPIQRMINY
+299 ITTIMRPIQRMINY

-355 IYNEYSKDHQRKLD
+355 IYNEYSKDHTRKLD
-369 PPHREDNQIIFND
+369 PPHREDNQIVFED
-382 VSELMDKSLQMTNT
+382 VTTLMDKSLQMTNS
-396 IVGIPAIGLESQVER
+396 IVGIPAIGLESEIEK

-417 VNQKTFNNN
+417 SNQKTFNNN

-439 LIGLIFAEELYKQ
+439 LIGLLFAEEIYKQ
-452 QLYGKIKVSVI
+452 PLYGKIKVSVV

-475 RVQLSA
+475 RVQLSTYA
-481 YSSLITSEE
+481 NLITSDE
-490 DKRKLLMAQCA
+490 DKRKLLMAECA
-501 IENDNPYINGFVNS
+501 IENDNPYINNFAKT
-515 LQPQPTQGE
+515 LQPMPSQGE
-524 IQAQQMVE
+524 LQAQQMLE
-532 QANMEIKSRDAQLLE
+532 QANTEIKNRDAQILE
-547 LQKQLNDLQLQQQ
+547 LQKQLNDIQLQQQ
-560 LQAYSVEQQILLNN
+560 LQAYSTEQQILLNN
-574 QKFEHDK
+574 QKFEHEK
-581 EMKLLDAQLT
+581 EMKLLDAQI
-591 ANDPAEMVKTKAEID
+591 AAGNPAEMAKTQAEID

-618 LRKEQIKALN
+618 LRKEQIKAMN
-628 QGV
+628 QGVI

>member
-1 MRTHGQIQYINISV
+1 
-15 EYNILQISGNS
+15 
-26 QKEVNMTEEYNADE
+26 MTEEYNADD
-40 IIERFQKFERTSYDK
+40 IIERFTKFERTSYDK

-120 TGQSVDAQLNTA
+120 TSQGVDADLNTA
-132 AEQFLSDADNST
+132 AEQFLSDVDNST

-213 FKTNYGIEYMNEYY
+213 FKTNYDIEYLNEYY

-246 TYYEKEDNQVICYKL
+246 TYYEKEDNKVICYKL

-355 IYNEYSKDHQRKLD
+355 IYNDYSKDHSRKLD
-369 PPHREDNQIIFND
+369 PPKREDDQIIFND

-452 QLYGKIKVSVI
+452 QLYGKIKVTVI

-501 IENDNPYINGFVNS
+501 IENDNPYINVFVNS
-515 LQPQPTQGE
+515 LQPQPTEGE

-547 LQKQLNDLQLQQQ
+547 LQKQLNDLHIQQQ
-560 LQAYSVEQQILLNN
+560 LQAYSVEQQLLLNN
-574 QKFEHDK
+574 QKFEQDK
-581 EMKLLDAQLT
+581 EMKLLEAQLT
-591 ANDPAEMVKTKAEID
+591 ANNPAELVKTKAEID
-606 KAQMSVEKEAIS
+606 KAQMSVEKAAID
-618 LRKEQIKALN
+618 LRKEQIKELG
-628 QGV
+628 QGVL

>member
-1 MRTHGQIQYINISV
+1 MEDKLNV
-15 EYNILQISGNS
+15 EEL
-26 QKEVNMTEEYNADE
+26 
-40 IIERFQKFERTSYDK
+40 IERFKKFERQSYDK
-55 FKDLFD
+55 FKDLFE

-67 KFISGDQSDT
+67 KFISGDQCDN

-100 NVIRTVVNTYLPN
+100 NAIRTVVNTYLPN
-113 TYKWQYS
+113 TYKWQY
-120 TGQSVDAQLNTA
+120 TNNQGVDVNLNTIA
-132 AEQFLSDADNST
+132 DQFLSDADNST
-144 ATVEALSNSVGTAL
+144 ATVEALSNAVGTAL

-183 TNVRLDPHAS
+183 TNVRLDPNAS

-207 LKSKEW
+207 IKSKEW
-213 FKTNYGIEYMNEYY
+213 FKTNYGIDYLNEYY

-232 TSEEYDRKTLMPMV
+232 ISEDYDRKTLMPLV

-289 ASASKQSWTG
+289 ANASKQSWTG
-299 ITTLMRPIQRMINY
+299 ITTIMRPIQRMINY

-355 IYNEYSKDHQRKLD
+355 IYNEYSKDHTRKLD
-369 PPHREDNQIIFND
+369 PPHREDNQIVFED
-382 VSELMDKSLQMTNT
+382 VTTLMDKSLQMTNS
-396 IVGIPAIGLESQVER
+396 IVGIPAIGLESEIEK

-417 VNQKTFNNN
+417 SNQKTFNNN

-439 LIGLIFAEELYKQ
+439 LIGLLFAEEIYKQ
-452 QLYGKIKVSVI
+452 PLYGKIKVSVV

-475 RVQLSA
+475 RVQLSTYA
-481 YSSLITSEE
+481 NLITSDE
-490 DKRKLLMAQCA
+490 DKRKLLMAECA
-501 IENDNPYINGFVNS
+501 IENDNPYINNFAKT
-515 LQPQPTQGE
+515 LQPMPSQGE
-524 IQAQQMVE
+524 LQAQQMLE
-532 QANMEIKSRDAQLLE
+532 QANTEIKNRDAQILE

-560 LQAYSVEQQILLNN
+560 LQAYSTEQQILLNN
-574 QKFEHDK
+574 QKFEHEK
-581 EMKLLDAQLT
+581 EMKLLDAQIS
-591 ANDPAEMVKTKAEID
+591 AGNPAEMAKTQAEID

-618 LRKEQIKALN
+618 LRKEQIKAMN
-628 QGV
+628 QGVI

>member
-1 MRTHGQIQYINISV
+1 MEDKLNV
-15 EYNILQISGNS
+15 EEL
-26 QKEVNMTEEYNADE
+26 
-40 IIERFQKFERTSYDK
+40 IERFKKFERQSYDK
-55 FKDLFD
+55 FKDLFE

-67 KFISGDQSDT
+67 KFISGDQCDT

-100 NVIRTVVNTYLPN
+100 NAIRTVVNTYLPN
-113 TYKWQYS
+113 TYKWQY
-120 TGQSVDAQLNTA
+120 TNNQGVDVNLNTIA
-132 AEQFLSDADNST
+132 DQFLSDADNST
-144 ATVEALSNSVGTAL
+144 ATVEALSNAVGTAL

-183 TNVRLDPHAS
+183 TNVRLDPNAS

-207 LKSKEW
+207 IKSKEW
-213 FKTNYGIEYMNEYY
+213 FKTNYGIDYLNEYY

-232 TSEEYDRKTLMPMV
+232 ISEDYDRKTMMPLV

-261 AGSELLEEPQILP
+261 AGSELLEDPQVLP

-289 ASASKQSWTG
+289 ANASKQSWTG
-299 ITTLMRPIQRMINY
+299 ITTIMRPIQRMINY

-355 IYNEYSKDHQRKLD
+355 IYNEWSKDHSRKLE
-369 PPHREDNQIIFND
+369 PPHREDNQIVFED
-382 VSELMDKSLQMTNT
+382 VTTLMDKSLQMTNS
-396 IVGIPAIGLESQVER
+396 IVGIPAIGLESEIEK

-417 VNQKTFNNN
+417 ANQKTFNNN

-439 LIGLIFAEELYKQ
+439 LIGLLFAEEMYKQ
-452 QLYGKIKVSVI
+452 PLYGKIKVTVV

-475 RVQLSA
+475 RVQLSTYA
-481 YSSLITSEE
+481 NLITSDE
-490 DKRKLLMAQCA
+490 DKRKLLLAECA
-501 IENDNPYINGFVNS
+501 IENDNPYINNFANS

-524 IQAQQMVE
+524 LQAQQMLE
-532 QANMEIKSRDAQLLE
+532 QANTEIKNRDAQILE
-547 LQKQLNDLQLQQQ
+547 LQKQLNDIQLQQQ
-560 LQAYSVEQQILLNN
+560 LQAYSTEQQILLNN
-574 QKFEHDK
+574 QKFEHEK
-581 EMKLLDAQLT
+581 EMKLLDAQI
-591 ANDPAEMVKTKAEID
+591 AAGNPAEMAKTQAEID

-618 LRKEQIKALN
+618 LRKEQIKAMN
-628 QGV
+628 QGVLS

>member
-1 MRTHGQIQYINISV
+1 MEDKLNI
-15 EYNILQISGNS
+15 
-26 QKEVNMTEEYNADE
+26 DE
-40 IIERFQKFERTSYDK
+40 LIERFKKFERQSYDK
-55 FKDLFD
+55 FKDLFE

-67 KFISGDQSDT
+67 KFISGDQVDT

-100 NVIRTVVNTYLPN
+100 NAIRTVVNTYLPN
-113 TYKWQYS
+113 TYKWQY
-120 TGQSVDAQLNTA
+120 TNNQGVDVNLNTIA
-132 AEQFLSDADNST
+132 DQFLSDADNST
-144 ATVEALSNSVGTAL
+144 ATVEALSNAVGTAL

-183 TNVRLDPHAS
+183 TNVRLDPNAS

-207 LKSKEW
+207 IKSKEW
-213 FKTNYGIEYMNEYY
+213 FKSNYGLEYLNEYY

-232 TSEEYDRKTLMPMV
+232 ISEDYDRKTMMPLI

-289 ASASKQSWTG
+289 ANASKQSWTG
-299 ITTLMRPIQRMINY
+299 ITTIMRPIQRMINY

-355 IYNEYSKDHQRKLD
+355 IYNEYSKDHSRKLD
-369 PPHREDNQIIFND
+369 PPHREDNQIVFED
-382 VSELMDKSLQMTNT
+382 VTALMDKSLQMTNS
-396 IVGIPAIGLESQVER
+396 IVGIPAIGLESEIEK

-417 VNQKTFNNN
+417 SNQKTFNNN

-439 LIGLIFAEELYKQ
+439 LIGLLFAEEIYKQ
-452 QLYGKIKVSVI
+452 PLYGKIKVTVV

-475 RVQLSA
+475 RVQLSTYA
-481 YSSLITSEE
+481 NLITSDE
-490 DKRKLLMAQCA
+490 DKRKLLMAECA
-501 IENDNPYINGFVNS
+501 IENDNPYINNFAKT
-515 LQPQPTQGE
+515 LQPMPSQGE
-524 IQAQQMVE
+524 LQAQQMLE
-532 QANMEIKSRDAQLLE
+532 QANTEIKNRDAQILE

-560 LQAYSVEQQILLNN
+560 LQAYSVEQQMLLNK
-574 QKFEHDK
+574 QKFDQEK
-581 EMKLLDAQLT
+581 EMKLLEAQI
-591 ANDPAEMVKTKAEID
+591 AAGNPAEQAKTQAEID

-628 QGV
+628 QGVI

>member
-1 MRTHGQIQYINISV
+1 MSENNIDELIQ
-15 EYNILQISGNS
+15 
-26 QKEVNMTEEYNADE
+26 
-40 IIERFQKFERTSYDK
+40 RFKKFESASYTK
-55 FKDLFD
+55 FKDLFE

-67 KFISGDQSDT
+67 KFISGDQVDT

-100 NVIRTVVNTYLPN
+100 NAIRTVVNTYLPN
-113 TYKWQYS
+113 TYKWQYTNS
-120 TGQSVDAQLNTA
+120 KGVDANLNTIA
-132 AEQFLSDADNST
+132 DQFLSDADNST
-144 ATVEALSNSVGTAL
+144 ATVEALSNAVGTAL

-183 TNVRLDPHAS
+183 TNVRLDPNAS

-207 LKSKEW
+207 LKSKDW
-213 FKTNYGIEYMNEYY
+213 FKTNYGIDYLNEYY

-232 TSEEYDRKTLMPMV
+232 ISEEYDRKSLMPLV

-261 AGSELLEEPQILP
+261 AGSELLEDPQVLP

-289 ASASKQSWTG
+289 ANASKQSWTG
-299 ITTLMRPIQRMINY
+299 ITTIMRPIQRMINY

-355 IYNEYSKDHQRKLD
+355 IYNEYSKDHTRKLD
-369 PPHREDNQIIFND
+369 PPHREDNQIVFND
-382 VSELMDKSLQMTNT
+382 VSELMDKSLQMTNS
-396 IVGIPAIGLESQVER
+396 IVGIPAIGLESQIER

-417 VNQKTFNNN
+417 ANQKTFNNN

-439 LIGLIFAEELYKQ
+439 LIGLLFAEEIYKQ
-452 QLYGKIKVSVI
+452 PLYGKIKVTVV

-475 RVQLSA
+475 RVQLSTYA
-481 YSSLITSEE
+481 NLITSDE
-490 DKRKLLMAQCA
+490 DKRKLLMAECA
-501 IENDNPYINGFVNS
+501 IENDNPYINNFANS
-515 LQPQPTQGE
+515 LQPTPTQGE
-524 IQAQQMVE
+524 IQAQQMLQ
-532 QANMEIKSRDAQLLE
+532 QANTEIKNRDAQILE

-560 LQAYSVEQQILLNN
+560 LQAYSTEQQILLNN
-574 QKFEHDK
+574 QKFEHEK
-581 EMKLLDAQLT
+581 EMKLLDAQIA
-591 ANDPAEMVKTKAEID
+591 ANNPAEMAKTQAEID